1 MTETLRIY
9 DIQDNPFALTKAGS
23 DIETI
28 NNQILSKLDKSTT
41 SGFTFTKNKLLSSST
56 LGSPLNIPLA
66 ATA

>member
-9 DIQDNPFALTKAGS
+9 DIQDNQFALTKAGS

-28 NNQILSKLDKSTT
+28 NNQILSKLDKSST